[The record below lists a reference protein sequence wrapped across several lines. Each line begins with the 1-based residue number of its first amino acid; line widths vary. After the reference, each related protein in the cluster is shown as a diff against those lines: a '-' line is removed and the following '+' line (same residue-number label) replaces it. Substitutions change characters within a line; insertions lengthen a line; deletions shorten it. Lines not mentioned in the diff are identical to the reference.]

1 MKVQKPIR
9 LRDFIEDGDGWLY
22 AVSTYDNSER
32 AGCTLRYVPDEE
44 GDRVTGD
51 GRRYR
56 KVDFDEAFSLVA
68 HKKPAYRDVFHRV
81 PLSDIRRVL
90 KPEEEIDRIAAR
102 DARVRRL
109 LSLFSLPPGSIGCT
123 GSFLC
128 GLENEASDIDLVV
141 YGDYWFRAVEIL
153 RDARVRRL
161 LSLFSLP
168 PGSIGCTGSFLCGL
182 ENEASDIDLVVYGD
196 YWFRAVEILR
206 DATGN
211 GLLEPIDEAM
221 WRRIYEKRKPEL
233 GFDEFLIHE
242 KRKWNR
248 GKIGTTYFDI
258 LYTRSYADALCVPH
272 AKGRVLGRGT
282 IEATVTDARFS
293 HDSPAV
299 YRVDH
304 GEVSSVLSFTHTYSG
319 QAREGEVIEARG
331 VLEEHGGDVW
341 LVVGTSREAKGEF
354 IRSLTL
360 LGED

>member
-68 HKKPAYRDVFHRV
+68 QKKPAYRDVFHRV

-102 DARVRRL
+102 DPRVRRL

-141 YGDYWFRAVEIL
+141 YGEYWFQAVEML
-153 RDARVRRL
+153 RDV
-161 LSLFSLP
+161 
-168 PGSIGCTGSFLCGL
+168 TGKG
-182 ENEASDIDLVVYGD
+182 V
-196 YWFRAVEILR
+196 
-206 DATGN
+206 
-211 GLLEPIDEAM
+211 LEPIDEAM
-221 WRRIYEKRKPEL
+221 WRRIYEKRRPEL
-233 GFDEFLIHE
+233 DFNEFLLHE

-258 LYTRSYADALCVPH
+258 LYTRSYADAESVPH
-272 AKGRVLGRGT
+272 TKGRVLGMGT

-299 YRVDH
+299 YHVDH
-304 GEVSSVLSFTHTYSG
+304 EEVSSVLSFTHTYSG

-341 LVVGTSREAKGEF
+341 LIVGTSREAKGEF

>member
-44 GDRVTGD
+44 GDRVTGE

-68 HKKPAYRDVFHRV
+68 QKKPEYSDVFHRV

-90 KPEEEIDRIAAR
+90 KPEEEISCIAAR

-109 LSLFSLPPGSIGCT
+109 LSLFSLSRGSVGCT

-128 GLENEASDIDLVV
+128 GLENETSDIDLVV
-141 YGDYWFRAVEIL
+141 YGDDWFRAVEM
-153 RDARVRRL
+153 
-161 LSLFSLP
+161 
-168 PGSIGCTGSFLCGL
+168 
-182 ENEASDIDLVVYGD
+182 
-196 YWFRAVEILR
+196 LR
-206 DATGN
+206 DATGR
-211 GLLEPIDEAM
+211 GVLEPIDEAM

-233 GFDEFLIHE
+233 GFDEFLLHE

-299 YRVDH
+299 YCVDH
-304 GEVSSVLSFTHTYSG
+304 EEVSSVLSFTHTYSG

-341 LVVGTSREAKGEF
+341 LIVGTSREARGEF

>member
-51 GRRYR
+51 GGRYR

-90 KPEEEIDRIAAR
+90 KPEEEIDRIAA
-102 DARVRRL
+102 
-109 LSLFSLPPGSIGCT
+109 
-123 GSFLC
+123 
-128 GLENEASDIDLVV
+128 
-141 YGDYWFRAVEIL
+141 

-341 LVVGTSREAKGEF
+341 LIVGTSREAKGEF

>member
-68 HKKPAYRDVFHRV
+68 NKKPAYRDVFHRV

-90 KPEEEIDRIAAR
+90 KPEEQIDRIAA
-102 DARVRRL
+102 
-109 LSLFSLPPGSIGCT
+109 
-123 GSFLC
+123 
-128 GLENEASDIDLVV
+128 
-141 YGDYWFRAVEIL
+141 

>member
-1 MKVQKPIR
+1 MKVQRPIR
-9 LRDFIEDGDGWLY
+9 LRDFIEDRDGWLY

-32 AGCTLRYVPDEE
+32 AGCTLRYIPDEE

-68 HKKPAYRDVFHRV
+68 QKKPGYRDVFHRV

-141 YGDYWFRAVEIL
+141 YGEYWFRAVEM
-153 RDARVRRL
+153 
-161 LSLFSLP
+161 
-168 PGSIGCTGSFLCGL
+168 
-182 ENEASDIDLVVYGD
+182 
-196 YWFRAVEILR
+196 LR
-206 DATGN
+206 DATVSGV
-211 GLLEPIDEAM
+211 LESIDEAM
-221 WRRIYEKRKPEL
+221 WRRIYEKRRPEL
-233 GFDEFLIHE
+233 DFNEFLLHE

-258 LYTRSYADALCVPH
+258 LYTRSYADAESVPH
-272 AKGRVLGRGT
+272 AKGRVLGMGT

-293 HDSPAV
+293 HDSPAI
-299 YRVDH
+299 YHVDH
-304 GEVSSVLSFTHTYSG
+304 EEVSSVLSFTHTYSG
-319 QAREGEVIEARG
+319 QAREGEVIKARG
-331 VLEEHGGDVW
+331 ILEEHGGDVW
-341 LVVGTSREAKGEF
+341 LIVGTSREAKGEF

-360 LGED
+360 LGKD

>member
-153 RDARVRRL
+153 RDA
-161 LSLFSLP
+161 
-168 PGSIGCTGSFLCGL
+168 
-182 ENEASDIDLVVYGD
+182 
-196 YWFRAVEILR
+196 
-206 DATGN
+206 TGN

-221 WRRIYEKRKPEL
+221 WRRIYEKRKPEI
-233 GFDEFLIHE
+233 GFDEFLLHE

-248 GKIGTTYFDI
+248 GKIDTTYFDI

-341 LVVGTSREAKGEF
+341 LIVGTSREAKGEF

-360 LGED
+360 LGQD

>member
-153 RDARVRRL
+153 RDA
-161 LSLFSLP
+161 
-168 PGSIGCTGSFLCGL
+168 TGS
-182 ENEASDIDLVVYGD
+182 
-196 YWFRAVEILR
+196 
-206 DATGN
+206 

>member
-90 KPEEEIDRIAAR
+90 KPEEEIDRIAA
-102 DARVRRL
+102 
-109 LSLFSLPPGSIGCT
+109 
-123 GSFLC
+123 
-128 GLENEASDIDLVV
+128 
-141 YGDYWFRAVEIL
+141 

>member
-90 KPEEEIDRIAAR
+90 KPEEEIDRIAA
-102 DARVRRL
+102 
-109 LSLFSLPPGSIGCT
+109 
-123 GSFLC
+123 
-128 GLENEASDIDLVV
+128 
-141 YGDYWFRAVEIL
+141 

-360 LGED
+360 LGQD

>member
-153 RDARVRRL
+153 RDA
-161 LSLFSLP
+161 
-168 PGSIGCTGSFLCGL
+168 TGS
-182 ENEASDIDLVVYGD
+182 
-196 YWFRAVEILR
+196 
-206 DATGN
+206 

-341 LVVGTSREAKGEF
+341 LIVGTSREAKGEF

-360 LGED
+360 LGQD

>member
-90 KPEEEIDRIAAR
+90 KPEEEIDRIAA
-102 DARVRRL
+102 
-109 LSLFSLPPGSIGCT
+109 
-123 GSFLC
+123 
-128 GLENEASDIDLVV
+128 
-141 YGDYWFRAVEIL
+141 

-341 LVVGTSREAKGEF
+341 LIVGTSREAKGEF

>member
-153 RDARVRRL
+153 RDA
-161 LSLFSLP
+161 
-168 PGSIGCTGSFLCGL
+168 TGS
-182 ENEASDIDLVVYGD
+182 
-196 YWFRAVEILR
+196 
-206 DATGN
+206 

-221 WRRIYEKRKPEL
+221 WRRIYEKRKPEI
-233 GFDEFLIHE
+233 GFDEFLLHE